1 MAGRFGG
8 FGRGASVFR
17 LGHIGIGL
25 SVEVSA
31 QSPKISREIQGE
43 INRSGAWADPLENVI
58 RVHPTFIS
66 AWETVDFNEGMLPFK
81 QLLDATLFPSGALVC
96 YPPGTDVRVPS

>member
-1 MAGRFGG
+1 
-8 FGRGASVFR
+8 
-17 LGHIGIGL
+17 
-25 SVEVSA
+25 
-31 QSPKISREIQGE
+31 
-43 INRSGAWADPLENVI
+43 VI

-81 QLLDATLFPSGALVC
+81 QLLDATLFPFGALMY

>member
-1 MAGRFGG
+1 M
-8 FGRGASVFR
+8 
-17 LGHIGIGL
+17 
-25 SVEVSA
+25 
-31 QSPKISREIQGE
+31 
-43 INRSGAWADPLENVI
+43 I

-81 QLLDATLFPSGALVC
+81 QLLDATLFPSSALMC